1 MLLCASHA
9 ILDAPPSHGGP
20 EKLNLNP
27 NVITCCSVLRARD
40 YALIIGMP
48 GTGKTSMI
56 VEAVRALAAR
66 GRRVLVS
73 SYTNSAVDNILLKLE
88 ATGDH

>member
-1 MLLCASHA
+1 M
-9 ILDAPPSHGGP
+9 ID
-20 EKLNLNP
+20 
-27 NVITCCSVLRARD
+27 CCSVLRARD

-56 VEAVRALAAR
+56 VEAVRALVAR

-88 ATGDH
+88 ATGEH

>member
-1 MLLCASHA
+1 MPCVPSHA
-9 ILDAPPSHGGP
+9 YSLRWWFSIGDYH
-20 EKLNLNP
+20 
-27 NVITCCSVLRARD
+27 VIPCCSVLRARD

-56 VEAVRALAAR
+56 VEAVRALVAS

-88 ATGDH
+88 GTGEH

>member
-1 MLLCASHA
+1 MTA
-9 ILDAPPSHGGP
+9 
-20 EKLNLNP
+20 
-27 NVITCCSVLRARD
+27 CCSVLRARD

-56 VEAVRALAAR
+56 VEAVRGLVAR

-88 ATGDH
+88 ATGEH